1 MMAWGSI
8 RISGIIMRRSAIQT
22 AIQRQALGVGKVESH
37 GDGAIQRD
45 ACGKHLKRNT
55 GADELHNIGV

>member
-1 MMAWGSI
+1 
-8 RISGIIMRRSAIQT
+8 MRRSAIQT